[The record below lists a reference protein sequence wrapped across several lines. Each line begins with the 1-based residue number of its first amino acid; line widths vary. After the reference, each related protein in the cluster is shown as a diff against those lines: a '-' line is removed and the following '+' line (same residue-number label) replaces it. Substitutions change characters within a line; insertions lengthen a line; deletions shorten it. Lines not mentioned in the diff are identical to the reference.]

1 MREKLADMPEVNYSL
16 LKYLFKHFKSIER
29 YEKENLMSSGKLIK
43 IKILILILILNF
55 FLGNIAIC
63 WGLGLFAS
71 GKELELSPFDND
83 IAKCNMLCKFLID
96 NYREVFE
103 L

>member
-55 FLGNIAIC
+55 F
-63 WGLGLFAS
+63 
-71 GKELELSPFDND
+71 
-83 IAKCNMLCKFLID
+83 
-96 NYREVFE
+96 
-103 L
+103 